1 VSIPIHDQIKCVE
14 REIALR
20 RSVYARRVSS
30 GSMTQEAADRETA
43 TMEAVLNTLRTV
55 KKMAFDPEAY
65 GCKS

>member
-1 VSIPIHDQIKCVE
+1 MSIAIHDQIKCVE

-30 GSMTQEAADRETA
+30 GSMTQEASDREIA
-43 TMEAVLNTLRTV
+43 TMEAVLDTLRAV

-65 GCKS
+65 GCRS

>member
-1 VSIPIHDQIKCVE
+1 MSVPIHEQIKCVE

-30 GSMTQEAADRETA
+30 GSMTQDAADREIA
-43 TMEAVLNTLRTV
+43 TMEAVLDTLRTV

-65 GCKS
+65 GCRS

>member
-1 VSIPIHDQIKCVE
+1 MSIPIHDQIKCVE

-30 GSMTQEAADRETA
+30 GSMTQEAADREIA
-43 TMEAVLNTLRTV
+43 TMEAVLDTLRTV

-65 GCKS
+65 GCRS